1 MIEINCFMWDFFVE
15 MGRGKGGVVVGVE
28 NVLRIFVVIV
38 SKMEG
43 FL

>member
-1 MIEINCFMWDFFVE
+1 MWDFFVE
-15 MGRGKGGVVVGVE
+15 MGRGKGKGGVVVGVE
-28 NVLRIFVVIV
+28 KVFRIFVVIV